1 MNKSAIKSFAIW
13 ARTKLINEITYK
25 SGLIGITDKGIS
37 HPLDSST
44 DNIQHF
50 DIGTEKPYEI
60 KDREI
65 KQRDAYIKRIKE
77 KEATSDYNT
86 AFNYVIEEIAYTWF
100 NRLIAIRFMEVND
113 YLPSKTRV
121 ISSETKGKTEPD
133 MVTSPFDTDMEFTSE
148 EKDYIISLK
157 HDNKLDEL
165 FRFLFIKQCNT
176 LNAVLPELFE
186 KTSDYTEL
194 LLTISFYR

>member
-50 DIGTEKPYEI
+50 NIGTEKPYEI

-77 KEATSDYNT
+77 KALKWVT
-86 AFNYVIEEIAYTWF
+86 
-100 NRLIAIRFMEVND
+100 LMG
-113 YLPSKTRV
+113 SK
-121 ISSETKGKTEPD
+121 EPITPPLFQ
-133 MVTSPFDTDMEFTSE
+133 MRKNS
-148 EKDYIISLK
+148 KKWQKQKLK
-157 HDNKLDEL
+157 N
-165 FRFLFIKQCNT
+165 
-176 LNAVLPELFE
+176 
-186 KTSDYTEL
+186 
-194 LLTISFYR
+194 